1 MKKVKLNVVV
11 EKKVD
16 NRVNN
21 TGRPV
26 NKKSARQIRL
36 AKQALYSKLNKQFI
50 QGKKFKINNE
60 GESYVYHVNTDSKR
74 KGAYGHISSGKKFK
88 INNSDS
94 IYAYSINDKGS
105 MGCITNSVGM
115 YVCNVSYIGRTK
127 IQGFTY
133 VLDKRVN
140 VEINLKNVKFV

>member
-1 MKKVKLNVVV
+1 MNKVNINVTKE
-11 EKKVD
+11 EKID

-26 NKKSARQIRL
+26 NTKSARQVRL
-36 AKQALYSKLNKQFI
+36 AKQAYYAKQNKLF
-50 QGKKFKINNE
+50 
-60 GESYVYHVNTDSKR
+60 V
-74 KGAYGHISSGKKFK
+74 SGKKFK
-88 INNSDS
+88 INNS
-94 IYAYSINDKGS
+94 IYAYNAGDEGS
-105 MGCITNSVGM
+105 MGTITNAVGM

-127 IQGFTY
+127 VQGFTY

>member
-16 NRVNN
+16 NRKNN

-26 NKKSARQIRL
+26 NTKSARQVRL
-36 AKQALYSKLNKQFI
+36 AKQAYYAKQ
-50 QGKKFKINNE
+50 NE
-60 GESYVYHVNTDSKR
+60 LFV
-74 KGAYGHISSGKKFK
+74 SGKKFK
-88 INNSDS
+88 INNN
-94 IYAYSINDKGS
+94 IYAYKAGDEGS
-105 MGCITNSVGM
+105 MGTITNAVGM

-127 IQGFTY
+127 VQGFTY

-140 VEINLKNVKFV
+140 VEINLKEVKFQK

>member
-1 MKKVKLNVVV
+1 MNKVKLNVVKEV
-11 EKKVD
+11 KVD
-16 NRVNN
+16 GRNNN

-26 NKKSARQIRL
+26 NKKSARQVRL
-36 AKQALYSKLNKQFI
+36 AKQALYAKLNNAF
-50 QGKKFKINNE
+50 
-60 GESYVYHVNTDSKR
+60 V
-74 KGAYGHISSGKKFK
+74 SGKKFK

-94 IYAYSINDKGS
+94 EYVYNASDNGYGHISNGHS
-105 MGCITNSVGM
+105 

-127 IQGFTY
+127 VLGFTY